1 MFCERCG
8 FEIEE
13 DDRFCRKCGRA
24 VDGAAADEGQR
35 LCTRKRKDRMLA
47 GVCSGCASYF
57 GKNLTAIRVI
67 WAIAA
72 LIPPIFPGVV
82 AYLVCWLLLP
92 VDESEDTSAAD
103 PTLAAH

>member
-1 MFCERCG
+1 MFCEKCG

-13 DDRFCRKCGRA
+13 VDRFCRNCGRA
-24 VDGAAADEGQR
+24 LDGSADSDLQR
-35 LCTRKRKDRMLA
+35 ACTRRRKDRVLA

-57 GKNLTAIRVI
+57 GKNLNLLRAV

-92 VDESEDTSAAD
+92 LDESEDAAAPE
-103 PTLAAH
+103 PTVAAH